1 MKKKIVIIALF
12 AALLF
17 TFGCCRKSEV
27 GARGYDS
34 REFYS
39 WEGAGYN
46 PEGPTLYGRMSAEQ
60 GAPVAQAASRSSSSD
75 RTDSIS
81 ADLTNAERKLVKSAD
96 VRIRAENL
104 ETADAFV
111 AELMKKYDAYSASTN
126 IEENSR
132 SYFLRV
138 PAPVYELF
146 LAEMDGMGRLLR
158 RSESTED
165 VTLRYYD
172 LEGRLATKK
181 ELLKTYQSYLG
192 RAKNIEEILSVEA
205 RIADL
210 QSDIEGTGVQLRN
223 LANRIDYATIN
234 LHLSGPASSEPNRG
248 DTFGERVRE
257 MFRNF
262 GYFLSGL
269 FFVIIGLVIY
279 GIPILLL
286 VALLFLLLFGRI
298 GLVKKLWQIAKGKKQ
313 LN

>member
-1 MKKKIVIIALF
+1 MKKKIVIIALLT
-12 AALLF
+12 ALLF
-17 TFGCCRKSEV
+17 TFGCSRKSERSLMAEEFAATGV
-27 GARGYDS
+27 PFYSEQSYDS
-34 REFYS
+34 E
-39 WEGAGYN
+39 AD
-46 PEGPTLYGRMSAEQ
+46 TVGRARQASAT
-60 GAPVAQAASRSSSSD
+60 ASRSSSSD
-75 RTDSIS
+75 GTDSIS

-146 LAEMDGMGRLLR
+146 LTEMDGMGRLLR

-192 RAKNIEEILSVEA
+192 A
-205 RIADL
+205 
-210 QSDIEGTGVQLRN
+210 GTR
-223 LANRIDYATIN
+223 R
-234 LHLSGPASSEPNRG
+234 
-248 DTFGERVRE
+248 
-257 MFRNF
+257 
-262 GYFLSGL
+262 
-269 FFVIIGLVIY
+269 
-279 GIPILLL
+279 
-286 VALLFLLLFGRI
+286 
-298 GLVKKLWQIAKGKKQ
+298 K
-313 LN
+313 

>member
-1 MKKKIVIIALF
+1 MKKKIIIIALLT
-12 AALLF
+12 ALLF
-17 TFGCCRKSEV
+17 AFGCSRKSERSLMAEEFAATGV
-27 GARGYDS
+27 PFYSEQSYDS
-34 REFYS
+34 E
-39 WEGAGYN
+39 AD
-46 PEGPTLYGRMSAEQ
+46 TVGRARQASAT
-60 GAPVAQAASRSSSSD
+60 ASRSSSSD
-75 RTDSIS
+75 GTDSIS
-81 ADLTNAERKLVKSAD
+81 ADLTSAERKLVKSAD